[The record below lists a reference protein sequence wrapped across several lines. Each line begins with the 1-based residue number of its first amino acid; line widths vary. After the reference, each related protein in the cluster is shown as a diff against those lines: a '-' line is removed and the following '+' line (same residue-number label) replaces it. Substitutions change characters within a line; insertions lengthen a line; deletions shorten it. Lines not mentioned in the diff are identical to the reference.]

1 VSRERKGLTQQVLG
15 GLFWTASGRAARS
28 VLQILVLVVLAR
40 LVSPADFGVVSAAL
54 VVIGFSGIFAQLGL
68 GPALVQRP
76 DLEPRHLKTAFA
88 ASIYSGLLVGAVV
101 WLSAPLVAQFFRM
114 ANLVPVLRVLAWC
127 FPIKSL
133 GVVSESLMQREL
145 RFRWLAV
152 RDVTSNFLGYGLVGP
167 LLAWQGQGV
176 WALVTAQLAYL
187 GINTLMLL
195 IGRRP
200 LVSLWLERKAFQEL
214 AFFGGGITVARVAS
228 YFALQGDNLVVGRW
242 LGSVALGIYG
252 RAYQLMAAPA
262 SAIGEVLDIVLF
274 PAMAA
279 VQGDVRRLS
288 LAYRKGVSFIALVVL
303 PVSVLLFGL
312 APELVAVLLGPKWT
326 DVILPLQILAVGML
340 FRTSYKMSDSVCRAT
355 GVIYRRAW
363 RVVLYAAL
371 VVFGSWVGQRWG
383 LAGVSVGVLLA
394 LTVNFVLMAQLSLP
408 LLEMSWGDLFQ
419 AHLPALRLS
428 AVCGLVL
435 WGLLEPLRQ
444 WDIPDAVRLV
454 GAGSATL
461 AAAALLIWIAPRLF
475 VGSDGLWILE
485 RLRGSLA
492 GRFTSSRPS
501 PT

>member
-1 VSRERKGLTQQVLG
+1 VTRPKGGLTQRVMT

-28 VLQILVLVVLAR
+28 VLHVLVLVILAR

-88 ASIYSGLLVGAVV
+88 ASVYSGLVIGGVV
-101 WLSAPLVAQFFRM
+101 WVTAPLLAQFFRM
-114 ANLVPVLRVLAWC
+114 ASLEPVLRVLAWS
-127 FPIKSL
+127 FPLKSL
-133 GVVSESLMQREL
+133 GLVSESLMQREL
-145 RFRWLAV
+145 RFRWLAAREV
-152 RDVTSNFLGYGLVGP
+152 ASNALGFGLVGAV
-167 LLAWQGQGV
+167 LAWQGKGV
-176 WALVTAQLAYL
+176 WALVAAQLAYI
-187 GINTLMLL
+187 GINTLVLL

-200 LVSLWLERKAFQEL
+200 LFSLWLERRAFGEL

-242 LGSVALGIYG
+242 LGPIALGIYG
-252 RAYQLMAAPA
+252 RAYQLMSAPA

-279 VQGDVRRLS
+279 VQGDVRRLG
-288 LAYRKGVSFIALVVL
+288 LAYRKGVSFIALIVL
-303 PVSVLLFGL
+303 PASVLLFGL
-312 APELVAVLLGPKWT
+312 APELVAVLLGPQWT
-326 DVILPLQILAVGML
+326 EVVLPLQILAAGML

-363 RVVLYAAL
+363 RVMLYAAL
-371 VVFGSWVGQRWG
+371 VIFGSWVGQHWS
-383 LAGVSVGVLLA
+383 LAGVAVGVLTA
-394 LTVNFVLMAQLSLP
+394 LLVNFILMAQLSLP
-408 LLEMSWGDLFQ
+408 LLQMSWGNLFQ

-444 WDIPDAVRLV
+444 WDIPAAVRLLA
-454 GAGSATL
+454 AGSGTL
-461 AAAALLIWIAPRLF
+461 AAAVVLAWVAPRVF
-475 VGSDGLWILE
+475 VGSDGLWMLQ
-485 RLRGSLA
+485 RLWGSLPE
-492 GRFTSSRPS
+492 RFTPSRPS

>member
-1 VSRERKGLTQQVLG
+1 VTQPKTGLTHRVMT

-28 VLQILVLVVLAR
+28 VLQVLVLVVLAR

-76 DLEPRHLKTAFA
+76 ELESRHLKTAFA
-88 ASIYSGLLVGAVV
+88 ASVYFGFIVGGVV
-101 WLSAPLVAQFFRM
+101 WLSAPLMAEFFRM
-114 ANLVPVLRVLAWC
+114 AALEPVLRVLAWS
-127 FPIKSL
+127 FPLKSL

-145 RFRWLAV
+145 RFRWLAW
-152 RDVTSNFLGYGLVGP
+152 RDVASNLLGFGLVGP
-167 LLAWQGQGV
+167 LLAWQGEGV
-176 WALVTAQLAYL
+176 WALVAAQLAYL
-187 GINTLMLL
+187 GINTALLL
-195 IGRRP
+195 IGHRP
-200 LVSLWLERKAFQEL
+200 LVSLWIERRAFREL

-242 LGSVALGIYG
+242 LGPVALGIYG
-252 RAYQLMAAPA
+252 RAYQLMSAPA

-274 PAMAA
+274 PAMAT
-279 VQGDVRRLS
+279 VQGDVRRLG

-303 PVSVLLFGL
+303 PASVLLFGL

-326 DVILPLQILAVGML
+326 DVVLPLQILSTGML

-371 VVFGSWVGQRWG
+371 VLFGSWVGQAWG
-383 LAGVSVGVLLA
+383 LSGVAAGVLLA
-394 LTVNFVLMAQLSLP
+394 LAVNFILMAQLSLP
-408 LLEMSWGDLFQ
+408 QLEMSWGDLFH

-428 AVCGLVL
+428 AVSGLVL

-444 WDIPDAVRLV
+444 WEIPAAVRLLA
-454 GAGSATL
+454 AGGGTL
-461 AAAALLIWIAPRLF
+461 AAAVIVAWVTPRYF
-475 VGSDGLWILE
+475 VGSDGLWMLQ
-485 RLRGSLA
+485 RLWGSLPE
-492 GRFTSSRPS
+492 RFTPSRPS